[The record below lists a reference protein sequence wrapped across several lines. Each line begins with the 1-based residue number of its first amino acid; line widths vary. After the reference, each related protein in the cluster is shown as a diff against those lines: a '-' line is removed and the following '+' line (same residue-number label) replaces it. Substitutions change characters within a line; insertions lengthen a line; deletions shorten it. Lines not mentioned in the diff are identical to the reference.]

1 MVALNSSERL
11 EVVAAALCAAASL
24 TVPLLP
30 HHPLSSG
37 AAVVAPVLLLAVVA
51 LRRRLL
57 WTATAAG
64 LMAAGDVVF
73 RVLWWA
79 HGEPVVPS
87 LADVGFVLGYLA
99 LLRAA
104 QLAAGPGRRGAALDA
119 LIVVVGPAAV
129 VAAAVHAP
137 LAAVAATG
145 STLQT
150 AQALVAPGFDLA
162 LLVLVVRASVAGAL
176 SRPVAALLQAAVVL
190 LLVGNTGYLVLAGH
204 AYDVVGPWLGAP
216 FGLAFALAALA
227 VCSWSRP
234 APSAQPAPGSSRL
247 VLALLPA
254 SACLPAAALVVQGV
268 LGLPVDWQVLGT
280 GALLA
285 AVLSTLRLDSA
296 LRVAAEKSAALE
308 RLVGVDDL
316 TGLPNRRACS
326 AAVERLTS
334 QEGTPA
340 ALALLDLDRFK
351 AVNDSLGHAAGDAL
365 LRAAAGA
372 WSSALPASAG
382 LHRWGGEEFV
392 VLLSGPDAL
401 RAEALVR
408 DVRVAT
414 PAPHTV
420 SAGLVVRRPGE
431 GAASLLARADAL
443 LYRAKDSGR
452 DRVCTEDVDE
462 DDDQDDDQDDGAGAP
477 GLGAPASSSS

>member
-1 MVALNSSERL
+1 
-11 EVVAAALCAAASL
+11 VVAVALCATAAL

-30 HHPLSSG
+30 HHPLAGG

-51 LRRRLL
+51 LRRRMV
-57 WTATAAG
+57 WTAAGAG

-73 RVLWWA
+73 RVLWWV
-79 HGEPVVPS
+79 HGDPVVPS

-104 QLAAGPGRRGAALDA
+104 QLAAGPGRSGASLDA

-137 LAAVAATG
+137 LAALAATG
-145 STLQT
+145 STVQT
-150 AQALVAPGFDLA
+150 AQALVAPVFDLA
-162 LLVLVVRASVAGAL
+162 LLVLVVRATVAGAVT
-176 SRPVAALLQAAVVL
+176 RPVAALLQTAVVL
-190 LLVGNTGYLVLAGH
+190 LLVGNAGYLLLSRY
-204 AYDVVGPWLGAP
+204 AYDLVGPWLGAP
-216 FGLAFALAALA
+216 FGLAFSLAALA

-234 APSAQPAPGSSRL
+234 APAARPAPGSSRL

-254 SACLPAAALVVQGV
+254 SACLPAAALVVQGL

-285 AVLSTLRLDSA
+285 AVLSTLRLHSA

-326 AAVERLTS
+326 AAVERLCA
-334 QEGTPA
+334 QEGTPV

-365 LRAAAGA
+365 LRAVAGA
-372 WSSALPASAG
+372 WSSALSASAA

-401 RAEALVR
+401 RAEALVK

-420 SAGLVVRRPGE
+420 SAGLAVRRPEE

-452 DRVCTEDVDE
+452 NRVCAEVDR
-462 DDDQDDDQDDGAGAP
+462 DDAHRDDGAGAP